1 MKLADKLLQY
11 RKNHEL
17 TQKEFAD
24 KGGLTREAVQAIE
37 NGRVEN
43 PQMETLIGIAK
54 AMETS
59 IDELVAESE
68 E

>member
-1 MKLADKLLQY
+1 MKLSERIKQY
-11 RKNHEL
+11 RRDNDL
-17 TQKEFAD
+17 TQAEFAE

-54 AMETS
+54 AMGVS
-59 IDELVAESE
+59 LDELVEG
-68 E
+68 